1 MMYRETKLMTAV
13 VLTAVIFIGMLAGC
27 ATTRQANEI
36 KSQIAN
42 LESQL
47 TATREMVSQMDSLI
61 TESTEGN
68 RQLQNDVRYSND
80 QLAQQLSQL
89 LENYNDLMTRL
100 DRVAQPVITLPPTS
114 SPGAQTDMPP
124 ATIEEPP
131 PSVAPATH
139 CIDTYDSAFTLVR
152 RGEYETAI
160 DGFRRYLTDCADQPD
175 AENAYYWVGECYYSQ
190 EKYNE
195 AVAEYR
201 HLVTTYPN
209 SPNLGRAIY
218 KLARCQQ
225 ELGKTTEAREL
236 FQRLVD
242 DYAGTLEAEQAAE
255 RLKDL

>member
-1 MMYRETKLMTAV
+1 MYRETKLMTAV
-13 VLTAVIFIGMLAGC
+13 VLAAVIFIGSFSGC
-27 ATTRQANEI
+27 CTKRDVEAINSR
-36 KSQIAN
+36 IAN
-42 LESQL
+42 LETQS
-47 TATREMVSQMDSLI
+47 TATRDMVSQMDSLI

-68 RQLQNDVRYSND
+68 RRLQNDVRTSND

-100 DRVAQPVITLPPTS
+100 DRVTQPVITLPPTS
-114 SPGAQTDMPP
+114 SPGAQTDEP
-124 ATIEEPP
+124 ATAEEPP
-131 PSVAPATH
+131 RGVAPATD

-160 DGFRRYLTDCADQPD
+160 DGFRRYLADCGDQPD

-190 EKYNE
+190 EKYPE
-195 AVAEYR
+195 AVAEYQ

-209 SPNLGRAIY
+209 SANLGRAIY

-225 ELGKTTEAREL
+225 ELGSTSEAREL

-242 DYAGTLEAEQAAE
+242 DYSGTLEADQAVE

>member
-1 MMYRETKLMTAV
+1 MMYRETKLMAAV
-13 VLTAVIFIGMLAGC
+13 ILTAVIFIGSFSGC
-27 ATTRQANEI
+27 CTKRDVEAINNR
-36 KSQIAN
+36 IAN
-42 LESQL
+42 LEAQT
-47 TATREMVSQMDSLI
+47 TATRDMVSNMDSLI

-68 RQLQNDVRYSND
+68 RKLQNDVRYSSD

-100 DRVAQPVITLPPTS
+100 DRVAQPVITLSPTS
-114 SPGAQTDMPP
+114 SPGAQPQ
-124 ATIEEPP
+124 ATAEEPP
-131 PSVAPATH
+131 PGVAPATH

-190 EKYNE
+190 EKYPE
-195 AVAEYR
+195 AVAEYQ
-201 HLVTTYPN
+201 HLVTTYSN

-225 ELGKTTEAREL
+225 ELGKKTEAREL

-242 DYAGTLEAEQAAE
+242 DYVGTLEAEQATE